1 MSEEIA
7 KIRKRLEE
15 HEERI
20 SKLEKLLFQTKTEVS
35 KKQISI
41 KEFILQKQPKD
52 DIQKALAIG
61 YYLENLRGF
70 SSFNFRDVSEGFREA
85 REKVPPN
92 VPDKIQKNIAKGYMM
107 EVSEEKDELKAYVL
121 TNRGEKFV
129 KNNFKNME

>member
-7 KIRKRLEE
+7 KIVKKLEE

-20 SKLEKLLFQTKTEVS
+20 LKLEKLLFRTKTEVS
-35 KKQISI
+35 EKQISI

-52 DIQKALAIG
+52 DIQKALTIG
-61 YYLENLRGF
+61 HYLEHLRGF
-70 SSFNFRDVSEGFREA
+70 SCFNFRDISDGFREA

-107 EVSEEKDELKAYVL
+107 EASEEKDGLKAYVL

-129 KNNFKNME
+129 NDDFKSME